1 MTTDVLLEAEGV
13 SKTFP
18 LTVGLLRRR
27 IGEVRAVEDV
37 TLAIRAGETLA
48 LVGESGSGKTTLAK
62 VLIRL
67 LTPTSGLIRF
77 EGRDLTRLPERALQS
92 VRRQMQ
98 IVFQDPASSLN
109 PRRRVKDI
117 VAAPL
122 EVHGIGTPRSRLQ
135 RVGELLERVELPPRD
150 FMFRYP
156 HALSGGQRQRVA
168 IARALALEPKF
179 VVLDEPTSAL
189 DVSVQAKI
197 VALLKRLQGE
207 LSLTY
212 LFISHDLSLVRNV
225 ADTIAVMYLGK
236 VVEIAQTEELFRAPS
251 HPYTRALLSTIPVVD
266 DAERALVPEKITL
279 TGEIPSA
286 ARIPPGCAFHPRCY
300 ARFEECDRVRPEL
313 VAVAP
318 HHRVRCIL
326 YDPAHGARGLPRAAV
341 PAGER
346 RSDGS

>member
-1 MTTDVLLEAEGV
+1 VLEAEGV
-13 SKTFP
+13 SKVFP
-18 LTVGLLRRR
+18 LTVGLFRRR
-27 IGEVRAVEDV
+27 VGEVRAVDGV
-37 TLAIRAGETLA
+37 ALSIRAGETLA

-67 LTPTSGLIRF
+67 LPPTAGVIRF
-77 EGRDLTRLPERALQS
+77 DGRDVTRLSERALRP

-122 EVHGIGTPRSRLQ
+122 EIHGIGTPLQ
-135 RVGELLERVELPPRD
+135 RLRRVAELLERVELPPGD
-150 FMFRYP
+150 FLFRYP

-179 VVLDEPTSAL
+179 LVLDEPTSAL

-197 VALLKRLQGE
+197 VGLLRRLQRD
-207 LSLTY
+207 LSLTF

-236 VVEIAQTEELFRAPS
+236 IVEFAPTETLFRAPS
-251 HPYTRALLSTIPVVD
+251 HPYTRALLSAIPLVD
-266 DAERALVPEKITL
+266 DAEQALVPEKITL

-300 ARFEECDRVRPEL
+300 ARIAGCDRVLPDLLET
-313 VAVAP
+313 AP

-326 YDPAHGARGLPRAAV
+326 YDPAHGGRGLPRTAV
-341 PAGER
+341 GAGER
-346 RSDGS
+346 SGEPAR